1 MAAGTPRFDVSP
13 TAFVRQFNITA
24 IRCSAIRCSVFAANL
39 HGQNLFSRRGAN
51 PKEVGKTLCFQAN
64 QATRIAGALSN
75 GMLYQKMNWRRKILP
90 GIEYQD
96 AKARR

>member
-1 MAAGTPRFDVSP
+1 VVAAGTPRFDVSP

-24 IRCSAIRCSVFAANL
+24 ICCSVFAAKL
-39 HGQNLFSRRGAN
+39 HGRNLFSRRVAN
-51 PKEVGKTLCFQAN
+51 PAKVEETLCFQAN

-96 AKARR
+96 AKAWR